1 MAKKAKAKVEEKN
14 TLIIA
19 KKAIEKK
26 YGNIISYLSEHEELG
41 LDIVSTGSLGL
52 DAALGVGGVALGR
65 IYEFFG
71 SQGSGKSSLAFS
83 VIVEAQKRGL
93 NCAYVDAEHTVSAKL
108 LKNMGIDDKKLIV
121 VTGHTGEENLDAAEM
136 VVKSGDL
143 DVLVIDSVSSLIPR
157 AEADENIDHNP
168 MGLLAR
174 LMSKC
179 MRRFTPLA
187 SQSNTLII
195 FINQIRMDI
204 GKYGDPRK
212 PTGGEA
218 LSFFATGRIRVSGG
232 ESKSSRINDANGVV
246 IGHKIV
252 FEVLKNKLA
261 PPYRGAEIPLIY
273 GAGFDRYGEV
283 CSLAVDLDIINKS
296 GAWYSYKDEN
306 IAQGENNAVVFLKE
320 NKDVYKEIRGKV
332 KDMLGLSHE

>member
-1 MAKKAKAKVEEKN
+1 MAKKKAKVEES
-14 TLIIA
+14 TLTIA

-26 YGNIISYLSEHEELG
+26 YGNIISYLSEHKDSG
-41 LDIVSTGSLGL
+41 LDIISTGSLGL

-83 VIVEAQKRGL
+83 IVVEAQKLGL
-93 NCAYVDAEHTVSAKL
+93 SCAYVDAEHTVSAKL
-108 LKNMGIDDKKLIV
+108 LKNMGVNNDDLLLIR
-121 VTGHTGEENLDAAEM
+121 GHTGEENLDAAET
-136 VVKSGDL
+136 VVKTGDL
-143 DVLVIDSVSSLIPR
+143 DVLVIDSVSSLIPK

-195 FINQIRMDI
+195 FINQIRIDI

-218 LSFFATGRIRVSGG
+218 LSFFATGRIRVAGG
-232 ESKSSRINDANGVV
+232 ESKSSRIFDKDGIVV
-246 IGHKIV
+246 GHNIKFDIV
-252 FEVLKNKLA
+252 KNKLA
-261 PPYRGAEIPLIY
+261 SPYRSATLPLTY
-273 GAGFDRYGEV
+273 GFGFDRQGEV

-296 GAWYSYKDEN
+296 GAWYSYNDKN
-306 IAQGENNAVVFLKE
+306 VAQGEQNAVEYLKE
-320 NKDVYKEIRGKV
+320 NEEVYEEIRGKV
-332 KDMLGLSHE
+332 KEMLGLNHE

>member
-1 MAKKAKAKVEEKN
+1 MAKKKAKVEES
-14 TLIIA
+14 TLNIA

-26 YGNIISYLSEHEELG
+26 YGNIISYLSDHKDSG

-52 DAALGVGGVALGR
+52 DAALGVGGVARGR

-83 VIVEAQKRGL
+83 IVVEAQKLGL
-93 NCAYVDAEHTVSAKL
+93 KCAYVDAEHTVSAAL
-108 LKNMGIDDKKLIV
+108 LKNMGVNDADLLLIR
-121 VTGHTGEENLDAAEM
+121 GHTGEENLDAAET
-136 VVKSGDL
+136 VVKTGDL
-143 DVLVIDSVSSLIPR
+143 DVLVIDSVSSLIPK

-187 SQSNTLII
+187 SQSNTLIV
-195 FINQIRMDI
+195 FINQIRIDI

-218 LSFFATGRIRVSGG
+218 LSFFATGRIRVAGG
-232 ESKSSRINDANGVV
+232 ESKSTRIFDKDGIV
-246 IGHKIV
+246 IGHNIKFDIV
-252 FEVLKNKLA
+252 KNKLA
-261 PPYRGAEIPLIY
+261 SPYRSAKLPLVY
-273 GAGFDRYGEV
+273 GYGFDRYGEV
-283 CSLAVDLDIINKS
+283 CTLAVDLDIINKS
-296 GAWYSYKDEN
+296 GAWYSYGGEN
-306 IAQGENNAVVFLKE
+306 IAQGELNAVEYLKE
-320 NKDVYKEIRGKV
+320 NEKVYEEIREKV
-332 KDMLGLSHE
+332 KTMLGLNHE

>member
-1 MAKKAKAKVEEKN
+1 MAKAKTEKG
-14 TLIIA
+14 TLEIA

-26 YGNIISYLSEHEELG
+26 YGDIVTFLSEHKTG
-41 LDIVSTGSLGL
+41 IDVISTGCLGL

-83 VIVEAQKRGL
+83 VIVEAQKKGMQ
-93 NCAYVDAEHTVSAKL
+93 CAYVDAEHTIDPKL
-108 LKNMGIDDKKLIV
+108 LANMGVNNEDLWLV
-121 VTGHTGEENLDAAEM
+121 RGHSGEENLDAAEM
-136 VVKSGDL
+136 MVKTGEL
-143 DVLVIDSVSSLIPR
+143 DVLVIDSVSSLIPK

-187 SQSNTLII
+187 NQSNTLVI

-218 LSFFATGRIRVSGG
+218 LSFFATGRIRVAGG
-232 ESKSSRINDANGVV
+232 ESKSSRLVDTDGIVY
-246 IGHKIV
+246 GHEAS
-252 FEVLKNKLA
+252 FEVVKNKLSSPFRTA
-261 PPYRGAEIPLIY
+261 KVPLIY
-273 GAGFDRYGEV
+273 GVGFDKQWEMVR
-283 CSLAVDLDIINKS
+283 LATDLDVLTKK
-296 GAWYSYKDEN
+296 GAWYSYDGEN
-306 IAQGENNAVVFLKE
+306 LAQGEQNMVEKVREDAEL
-320 NKDVYKEIRGKV
+320 YKELEIKV
-332 KDMLGLSHE
+332 REMIGLGS

>member
-1 MAKKAKAKVEEKN
+1 MAKAKTKLEIG
-14 TLIIA
+14 TLEIA

-26 YGNIISYLSEHEELG
+26 YGDIVSYLSEHKDSG
-41 LDIVSTGSLGL
+41 LDIVSTGCLGL

-83 VIVEAQKRGL
+83 VIVEAQKLGL
-93 NCAYVDAEHTVSAKL
+93 RCAYVDAEHTVDPKL
-108 LKNMGIDDKKLIV
+108 LRNMGVNDKALWIV
-121 VTGHTGEENLDAAEM
+121 RGHNGEENLDAAETM
-136 VVKSGDL
+136 VKTGAL
-143 DVLVIDSVSSLIPR
+143 DMLVIDSVSSLIPK

-187 SQSNTLII
+187 NQSNTLVI
-195 FINQIRMDI
+195 FINQIRIDI

-218 LSFFATGRIRVSGG
+218 LSFFATGRIRVAGG
-232 ESKSSRINDANGVV
+232 EAKSSRIVDKDGMVY
-246 IGHKIV
+246 GHEAT
-252 FEVLKNKLA
+252 FEVVKNKLA
-261 PPYRGAEIPLIY
+261 SPFRTAKVPLIY
-273 GAGFDRYGEV
+273 GKGFDRQWEIV
-283 CSLAVDLDIINKS
+283 RLATDLDILTKK
-296 GAWYSYKDEN
+296 GAWYSYGGEN
-306 IAQGENNAVVFLKE
+306 VAQGEQNMVEVVKE
-320 NKDVYKEIRGKV
+320 DSELYDDLAAKV
-332 KDMLGLSHE
+332 KEMLGVGS